1 MVVKVVLYKLKFST
15 TNFSL
20 QKMEDSDHC
29 TVTLSPSLPVADDS
43 LNPVVRLQRLDVQRY
58 LSSGLVLLCE
68 MYLSLAPF
76 TALNSNDIHSCLC
89 RIIVDMLILYIIVGH
104 CHHRHHRQHHRRGR
118 IAGKGHSLRHSS
130 LVATSNITPPQISW
144 WHTIVSSDQG
154 WPI

>member
-58 LSSGLVLLCE
+58 LSSGLVLLFE

-76 TALNSNDIHSCLC
+76 TALNSNNIYSCLC
-89 RIIVDMLILYIIVGH
+89 HIIVDMLILYIIVVTV
-104 CHHRHHRQHHRRGR
+104 
-118 IAGKGHSLRHSS
+118 IIIIIVVVVV
-130 LVATSNITPPQISW
+130 VAQPAKVIRCVTP
-144 WHTIVSSDQG
+144 VL
-154 WPI
+154 